1 MCPGK
6 RQVKQDTLQNRQMR
20 SANILRSCPPVPGVM
35 PETGDFWANEA
46 GYHGH
51 VKTLANRAEDSSV
64 FFCGRRCWTPNDMIY
79 VQKLWNTSI
88 YTSTHISEFFETTP
102 FQGLKD
108 LYPQYGGDK
117 LPSLKLQELM
127 LEMKSTSS
135 PVEIEETV
143 LPSLGFL
150 AICIYLSTFLNVCWY
165 PFPSFYHL

>member
-1 MCPGK
+1 M
-6 RQVKQDTLQNRQMR
+6 
-20 SANILRSCPPVPGVM
+20 PGVM

-64 FFCGRRCWTPNDMIY
+64 FFCGRRCWTPNDMIIILC
-79 VQKLWNTSI
+79 QKLRNTSI
-88 YTSTHISEFFETTP
+88 YTSTHISESRSHNILRT
-102 FQGLKD
+102 QGFISIAD
-108 LYPQYGGDK
+108 FGRDK
-117 LPSLKLQELM
+117 LPILKLQELM